1 MVGLLHFEVVGLL
14 LLAVAAVLLVAA
26 AVLLLVAVEVPR
38 FDGCVPVPGAY
49 VPETGTPPPFP
60 NGMELEDAR

>member
-1 MVGLLHFEVVGLL
+1 MSLRLRDAPAVMHPNRSLRPYYSLDGMRRGAVRFE
-14 LLAVAAVLLVAA
+14 A
-26 AVLLLVAVEVPR
+26 
-38 FDGCVPVPGAY
+38 CVPVPGTY